1 MTTPYKKLQRRTF
14 QVLDGEVVSRTSVWT
29 EYFIATLVV
38 LNVIVIIL
46 ESVPEIHT
54 AYAGPLHAFDFFS
67 VVVFSVE
74 YVLRVWSAG
83 AKYPP
88 NTAGKSGRREY
99 IFSFYGLVD
108 FFSTIP
114 FYLQL
119 LFPGADLRVLRMFR
133 LLRIF
138 KLSRYNSAFDD
149 MIAAVKSERDSFSSA
164 IFLMFIASLLFSSM
178 IYIIEGHAQP
188 EVFPSIP
195 AAMHWFFITIIAGWG
210 NIEPITFVGSVLV
223 ILTQVLSIALA
234 AILTGVVATAYTA
247 QVERRE
253 ALYEME
259 LREILAD
266 GVVTDEEQE
275 RLKSMQAKFGMTDA
289 QVEALIEQ
297 MEEEKRLSQNQ
308 ASS

>member
-1 MTTPYKKLQRRTF
+1 MTTAYKKLQRRTF
-14 QVLDGEVVSRTSVWT
+14 EILDGEVVSRASVWC
-29 EYFIATLVV
+29 EYFIAALVV

-54 AYAGPLHAFDFFS
+54 AYASQLHTFDLFS
-67 VVVFSVE
+67 VIIFSIE

-83 AKYPP
+83 VKYPP
-88 NTAGKSGRREY
+88 NTPGKNGRREY
-99 IFSFYGLVD
+99 VFSFYGLID

-188 EVFPSIP
+188 DVFPSIP
-195 AAMHWFFITIIAGWG
+195 AAMHWFFITIISGWG

-223 ILTQVLSIALA
+223 IFTQVLSIALA
-234 AILTGVVATAYTA
+234 AILT
-247 QVERRE
+247 
-253 ALYEME
+253 
-259 LREILAD
+259 
-266 GVVTDEEQE
+266 
-275 RLKSMQAKFGMTDA
+275 
-289 QVEALIEQ
+289 
-297 MEEEKRLSQNQ
+297 
-308 ASS
+308 

>member
-1 MTTPYKKLQRRTF
+1 MTTSYKKLQRRT
-14 QVLDGEVVSRTSVWT
+14 LEIMDGEVVSRASKWT

-54 AYAGPLHAFDFFS
+54 AYAGALHAFDFFS
-67 VVVFSVE
+67 VAVFSVE

-88 NTAGKSGRREY
+88 NTVGKSGRREY

-164 IFLMFIASLLFSSM
+164 IFLMFIASLLFSAM

-210 NIEPITFVGSVLV
+210 GIEPVTFIGSVLV

-259 LREILAD
+259 LRDILAD
-266 GVVTDEEQE
+266 GVVTEEEQQ
-275 RLKSMQAKFGMTDA
+275 RLKSMQAKFGMSDD
-289 QVEALIEQ
+289 QVAALIEQ
-297 MEEEKRLSQNQ
+297 MEEEKRLAQSQ

>member
-1 MTTPYKKLQRRTF
+1 MTTSYKKLQRRT
-14 QVLDGEVVSRTSVWT
+14 LEIMDGEVVSRASVWT
-29 EYFIATLVV
+29 EYFIAALVV

-83 AKYPP
+83 AKYPH
-88 NTAGKSGRREY
+88 
-99 IFSFYGLVD
+99 
-108 FFSTIP
+108 
-114 FYLQL
+114 
-119 LFPGADLRVLRMFR
+119 
-133 LLRIF
+133 
-138 KLSRYNSAFDD
+138 NSAFDD

-164 IFLMFIASLLFSSM
+164 IFLMFIASLLFSAM

-210 NIEPITFVGSVLV
+210 GIEPVTFIGSVLV

-259 LREILAD
+259 LRDILAD
-266 GVVTDEEQE
+266 GVVTEEEQQ
-275 RLKSMQAKFGMTDA
+275 RLKSMQAKFGMSDD
-289 QVEALIEQ
+289 QVAALIEQ
-297 MEEEKRLSQNQ
+297 MEEEKRLAQSQ